1 VKFIKESMI
10 CLGIM
15 IFLKQN
21 KEKLMNLYNDK
32 QTFTNNII
40 KHIEN
45 ILQEQLF
52 EENSILC
59 IIIILYCVSQQKKI
73 ILREKTIIL
82 YFVKKP
88 IIVHICYI
96 SMIL

>member
-1 VKFIKESMI
+1 MI
-10 CLGIM
+10 FLGIM

-21 KEKLMNLYNDK
+21 KEKLMSLYNDK

-45 ILQEQLF
+45 ILQEQLY

-59 IIIILYCVSQQKKI
+59 IIIILYCQSTKKI
-73 ILREKTIIL
+73 ILRKKTIIL
-82 YFVKKP
+82 YFVKN
-88 IIVHICYI
+88 
-96 SMIL
+96 L